1 MSKAASKQNNIYTK
15 VLLTDKISLE
25 FKKVN
30 NNLHNVLENIIK
42 SKIEGQCITEGYV
55 KNDSVKI
62 ISYSSGE
69 LFADNVLFDIVYEC
83 YTSIPVESMKLDC
96 VVKSITKVGIR
107 AELQEVISPYI
118 IFIAR
123 DHHYNNELFSKINV
137 GDIISVRVIGQRFE
151 LNDTFISVI
160 AELIEVNKF
169 ETLKTELQDDQLG
182 GEQKI
187 ILKTKPIKK
196 PSQKKSSK

>member
-1 MSKAASKQNNIYTK
+1 MSKASKQNNIYTK

-30 NNLHNVLENIIK
+30 NDIYNVLENIIK
-42 SKIEGQCITEGYV
+42 SKIEGLCIDEGYV
-55 KNDSVKI
+55 KKNSVKI

-69 LFADNVLFDIVYEC
+69 LFANNVLFDIVYEC
-83 YTSIPVESMKLDC
+83 LTTIPVESMVLEC
-96 VVKSITKVGIR
+96 TVKSITKVGIR
-107 AELQEVISPYI
+107 AELQESISPYI

-137 GDIISVRVIGQRFE
+137 DDIISVKVIGQRFE

-160 AELIEVNKF
+160 AEFVDINKY
-169 ETLKTELQDDQLG
+169 ETIKSELKEEQYG
-182 GEQKI
+182 GELKKKLKI
-187 ILKTKPIKK
+187 KSNKK
-196 PSQKKSSK
+196 